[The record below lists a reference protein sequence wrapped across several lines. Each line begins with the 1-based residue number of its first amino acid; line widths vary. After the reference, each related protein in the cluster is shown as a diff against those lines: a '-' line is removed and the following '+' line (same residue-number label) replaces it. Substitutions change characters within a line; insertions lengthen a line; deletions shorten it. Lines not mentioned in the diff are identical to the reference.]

1 MLKRKILLG
10 LSVIIFPLLNLKC
23 DDDDPVICGYV
34 ACTMEYRTVSVSLKH
49 TGDNTPYLL
58 SDFKILKVSDNT
70 DITPAGDSYAALN
83 GYYPVATDGK
93 KELFRFKNV
102 EVEFYGYLNNNLV
115 VQRRFTITADCCHI
129 SLVEGET
136 TIYL

>member
-1 MLKRKILLG
+1 MVKRNIILG
-10 LSVIIFPLLNLKC
+10 LSVVIISMLNLKC
-23 DDDDPVICGYV
+23 DDDNPVICEYV

-49 TGDNTPYLL
+49 TADNTPYLL
-58 SDFKILKVSDNT
+58 TDFKVLRVSDNA
-70 DITPAGDSYAALN
+70 DITPAGDSYAMQN

-102 EVEFYGYLNNNLV
+102 EVDFYGYLNNNLV
-115 VQRRFTITADCCHI
+115 VQRRFTITSDCCHI

-136 TIYL
+136 TITL